1 MKYISYFLAILD
13 FLTCIHM
20 TFLLEMFVFDI
31 LHIFFLLL
39 FLSLII
45 SGILLIWKARK
56 GIVLNFIQFPF
67 RIFFAIYSFWFISKF
82 FTESNTEP
90 KQFFIAAT
98 ILEFVRIISEIIIH
112 RKLKPKKIIAE

>member
-1 MKYISYFLAILD
+1 MKYIIYFLAILD

-56 GIVLNFIQFPF
+56 GIILNFVQFPF
-67 RIFFAIYSFWFISKF
+67 RIFFAIYSFWFISKM
-82 FTESNTEP
+82 FTESNIEL

-98 ILEFVRIISEIIIH
+98 ILEFVRIISEIIIY
-112 RKLKPKKIIAE
+112 RKLKSKKIIAE